1 MKLKHLMGVL
11 LVLLLSSGIAK
22 AQTEYGFE
30 ICGVE
35 VDSGNADKLDKI
47 KGVSVGAGG
56 YISYSP
62 ETNTLSIKDVSMQ
75 PERRNSCLSV
85 HSAYKNLPFTLHLE
99 GENQFNSTDETVF
112 GRNVM
117 HVLREAVNS
126 L

>member
-11 LVLLLSSGIAK
+11 LVLLLGSGIAK
-22 AQTEYGFE
+22 AQTKYGFT

-35 VDSGNADKLDKI
+35 VNSGNVKKLNEI
-47 KGVSVGAGG
+47 KGVTVGAGG

-75 PERRNSCLSV
+75 AEEGERCLYV
-85 HSAYKNLPFTLHLE
+85 YSAYKNLPFTLHLE
-99 GENQFNSTDETVF
+99 GKISLTPLMRQLF
-112 GRNVM
+112 GRNVI
-117 HVLREAVNS
+117 HVLREAGNS